1 MMEIHLQLWKV
12 CRDQEA
18 YKAGTD
24 TDNHEKPDCSSGC
37 RYFHPLRGDEG
48 YDWGVCT
55 KTESPRAGLLTFE
68 HMGCEFFERD
78 PVYATDDEQEEEGI

>member
-1 MMEIHLQLWKV
+1 MATHLQLWKV

-24 TDNHEKPDCSSGC
+24 TDNHEKPDCSCGC
-37 RYFHPLRGDEG
+37 KHFHPLRGDEG

-55 KTESPRAGLLTFE
+55 NPLSERAGLLSYE
-68 HMGCEFFERD
+68 HMGCQFFERD
-78 PVYATDDEQEEEGI
+78 ETEKEDEL